1 MTSIAAP
8 MVDIR
13 TMRAVDIP
21 FAVRLITDE
30 GWDYSSADFER
41 LLSYQPEG
49 CFIASVDGVDAGM
62 VTTTTYGED
71 SAFIGCLLVDPPFR
85 GRRLG
90 IALFEHATG
99 HLRSAGVGSIH
110 LEAVPRAEGLYR
122 KLGFVQLWQSLRLL
136 GMECRTP
143 HSSNGYLQDKHMADM
158 EVRLFKAKDRKEI
171 LRLDRRLTAMDRSR
185 ILKDVLG
192 RFGKHTFVCRKN
204 GELVGF
210 LSGRPATRGY
220 RLGPWMCTPDG
231 EEVPLALLDLA
242 SRTFEGE
249 KLFVGLPAINTVGVN
264 ILKRHG
270 FRDGLTCSRMRW
282 GIGGSDGDPR
292 ALFGITS
299 AEKG

>member
-1 MTSIAAP
+1 

-13 TMRAVDIP
+13 TMKKADIP
-21 FAVRLITDE
+21 FGVRLVTAE
-30 GWDYSSADFER
+30 GWDYNQADFKR
-41 LLSYQPEG
+41 LRSSQPDG
-49 CFIASVDGVDAGM
+49 CFIASIDGVDAGM
-62 VTTTTYGED
+62 VTSTSYGEN
-71 SAFIGCLLVDPPFR
+71 SAFIGCLLVDPEHR

-90 IALFEHATG
+90 ITLFEHATG
-99 HLRSAGVGSIH
+99 YLCSTGVGSIH
-110 LEAVPRAEGLYR
+110 LEAVPRAEPLYR
-122 KLGFVQLWQSLRLL
+122 KLGFVHLWQSLRLL

-143 HSSNGYLQDKHMADM
+143 HSPSEYIQDRRRSKM
-158 EVRLFKAKDRKEI
+158 EVRLFRVKDRKDI

-185 ILKDVLG
+185 ILKDVLS
-192 RFGKHTFVCRKN
+192 RFGDNTFVCRRDD
-204 GELVGF
+204 ELVGF
-210 LSGRPATRGY
+210 LSARPATRGY

-231 EEVPLALLDLA
+231 EEVPLALLYLA
-242 SRTFEGE
+242 SSTFEGE
-249 KLFVGLPAINTVGVN
+249 KLFVGLPAVNTIGVN